1 MLEIELLGTFEAK
14 RDGVPIDGLKS
25 RRANRLL
32 ALLVLESNRSVHRQW
47 IEMVLET
54 TYDGLRQAESALRSA
69 LGDEKW
75 RIKAS
80 NNSLF
85 LDVTDVHVDVLEFEQ
100 LIAKQ
105 DKDSLQKAIRIY
117 RGGLLKD
124 WDGAW
129 IVSRREE
136 LQESY
141 LDALQQIV
149 RIAVQGEDYEKAI
162 TLLRRFT
169 QTFPRMDSGWAQLI
183 EVYFLANQR
192 DNAQTAYQGYM
203 QALEDRAA
211 DERRVLTPSR
221 RIAAIIGRHSQPL
234 ENGSSRIAGELIAGE
249 LVADSAALTTDVI
262 ALTSH
267 FESVNGAVP
276 LSSPYYIS
284 RIEDE
289 IASHA
294 LAPQTSF
301 ILIKG
306 PKQVGK
312 SSLLARVLQQS
323 RERSA
328 RVLYTAWQNT
338 PQSEMVDASAF
349 LAGVAARICDQLG
362 LDVSPL
368 EHFSVL
374 RPPTRNFERFLL
386 RQVFPAVDG
395 WIVWGIDEADR
406 LFECPFKDDI
416 FGMMRSWHNERSLDP
431 DAPWQRLTVVLSY
444 ATDAYLIHNINQSPF
459 NVGYPIE
466 LTDFTISQVSEL
478 NRLHGEPLKTR
489 EDLMKLF
496 AFVGGH
502 PYLLRRS
509 FLEIGLK
516 QCDVAAI
523 ESEGR
528 STRGFFRDHLEQ
540 LRLSL
545 LRDTELT
552 EALKRWL
559 HDGVKPRPES
569 FVRLHA
575 AGIVRGDDA
584 VDMQIRCQLYADYLK
599 KALQ

>member
-1 MLEIELLGTFEAK
+1 MLEIALLGTFEAK
-14 RDGVPIDGLKS
+14 LDGIPIDGLKI

-32 ALLVLESNRSVHRQW
+32 ALLILESNRSVHRQW

-54 TYDGLRQAESALRSA
+54 SYDGLRQAESTLRAA
-69 LGDEKW
+69 LGDDRW

-85 LDVTDVHVDVLEFEQ
+85 LDMTDVRVDVLEFEQ
-100 LIAKQ
+100 LTAKQ
-105 DKDSLQKAIRIY
+105 DMDSLQQAIRIY

-141 LDALQQIV
+141 LDALQQVV
-149 RIAVQGEDYEKAI
+149 RIAVQDEDYEKAA

-183 EVYFLANQR
+183 EVYFLAGLHE
-192 DNAQTAYQGYM
+192 NAQSTFDSYM
-203 QALEDRAA
+203 RALELRGA

-221 RIAAIIGRHSQPL
+221 RIAAIIGRYANSP
-234 ENGSSRIAGELIAGE
+234 ENGSATKPGVPSSDA
-249 LVADSAALTTDVI
+249 VALSSDII
-262 ALTSH
+262 ALASH
-267 FESVNGAVP
+267 FEPVNGAVP
-276 LSSPYYIS
+276 LSSPFYIARS
-284 RIEDE
+284 EDE
-289 IASHA
+289 IALRA
-294 LAPQTSF
+294 VAPQTSF
-301 ILIKG
+301 VLIKG

-312 SSLLARVLQQS
+312 TSLLARLLQQS
-323 RERSA
+323 REKQA

-338 PQSEMVDASAF
+338 PQSEMVDATAF
-349 LAGVAARICDQLG
+349 LAGVASQICDQLG
-362 LDVSPL
+362 LDVSPR
-368 EHFSVL
+368 EHFSDL
-374 RPPTRNFERFLL
+374 RPPTRNFERFLQ
-386 RQVFPAVDG
+386 RQVFPAIDG

-431 DAPWQRLTVVLSY
+431 NTPWQRLTVLLSY

-466 LTDFTISQVSEL
+466 LSDFTYDQVAEL
-478 NRLHGEPLKTR
+478 NRLHGEPIKTKEELR
-489 EDLMKLF
+489 RLF

-509 FLEIGLK
+509 FLEIGLR
-516 QCDVAAI
+516 QSDVSMVEA
-523 ESEGR
+523 EGR
-528 STRGFFRDHLEQ
+528 MARGFFRDHLER
-540 LRLSL
+540 LRISL
-545 LRDTELT
+545 LRDADLT
-552 EALKRWL
+552 NALRRWL
-559 HDGVKPRPES
+559 QDGAKPRPEE

-584 VDMQIRCQLYADYLK
+584 ADMHIRCQLYAHYLAQ
-599 KALQ
+599 ALQ